1 MKITHIFVLKKHQ
14 LTCHASC
21 RQTHVINKELGQ
33 NNTLYSTAGD
43 PLVKTT
49 INAQNWRN
57 SCFQYINVQLKIYI
71 YLVTRI
77 TCMLSTTKIIVSWWV
92 FHLKNVSPCTNF
104 SDKKQLFINDI
115 KCRALRK
122 LAVFSKYFSCDLD

>member
-49 INAQNWRN
+49 INAQN
-57 SCFQYINVQLKIYI
+57 
-71 YLVTRI
+71 
-77 TCMLSTTKIIVSWWV
+77 
-92 FHLKNVSPCTNF
+92 
-104 SDKKQLFINDI
+104 
-115 KCRALRK
+115 
-122 LAVFSKYFSCDLD
+122 